1 MEEITGNGLIAILA
15 SICIAF
21 CLGAALVF
29 IDKRNTEKHWRL
41 MDNE

>member
-21 CLGAALVF
+21 CLGAALVYLG
-29 IDKRNTEKHWRL
+29 KRDAEKHWRS